1 MRRARPAELQE
12 DAVPALVLSVDPH
25 RLREL
30 FPVRFSRV
38 DSLAEPEPSKGALIQ
53 LDSGPY
59 AVVMYGTETGRATIS
74 LPAASNVRRT
84 LAALLRETPIH
95 RDEIEW
101 IEESAVRALDVL
113 ERTA

>member
-1 MRRARPAELQE
+1 MRRARPSELKE
-12 DAVPALVLSVDPH
+12 DAVPAMVLSIDPR

-38 DSLAEPEPSKGALIQ
+38 GSFAEPEPSKGALIQ

-74 LPAASNVRRT
+74 LPAASNVRLA

>member
-1 MRRARPAELQE
+1 MRRARPSELKE
-12 DAVPALVLSVDPH
+12 DAVPALVLSVDPR
-25 RLREL
+25 RLRDL

-59 AVVMYGTETGRATIS
+59 AVVMYGTETRRATIS
-74 LPAASNVRRT
+74 FPAASNVRRT
-84 LAALLRETPIH
+84 LTALLRETPIH